1 MAGFF
6 RRLANQ
12 AVIRARVA
20 LAPKLEPV
28 VIKDEA
34 GAVIGGVVPLN
45 EGFFTL
51 ERMRKRRAVRVR
63 G

>member
-1 MAGFF
+1 VAGFF
-6 RRLANQ
+6 RKLATK

-20 LAPKLEPV
+20 LAPKVEHP
-28 VIKDEA
+28 E
-34 GAVIGGVVPLN
+34 GVAPLN

-51 ERMRKRRAVRVR
+51 ERMKKRAVKRKPLK

>member
-6 RRLANQ
+6 KKLASKA
-12 AVIRARVA
+12 AVQARVA
-20 LAPKLEPV
+20 LAPKVEHP
-28 VIKDEA
+28 E
-34 GAVIGGVVPLN
+34 GVTPLN

-51 ERMRKRRAVRVR
+51 ERMKVRAVKRKPLK